1 MVAGVWCLSC
11 AVLGMAYSSTLIS
24 YMTAPHVQPI
34 IDSLEDI
41 PKVPG
46 LFVTVNRGQDLE
58 AILMVVFKNNMICV
72 VQCN

>member
-1 MVAGVWCLSC
+1 
-11 AVLGMAYSSTLIS
+11 
-24 YMTAPHVQPI
+24 MTAPHVQPI

-58 AILMVVFKNNMICV
+58 AILMVVFKNNMICII
-72 VQCN
+72 QCN